1 VQHHD
6 PLTAPLDEVVAAAG
20 AGSFDSRDR
29 LLGGLATDEPSRSL
43 VDAIVDGQV
52 ETLAALSQAAAAV
65 RTGAARLTGATG
77 ELQRLVDEVPARV
90 AADVEPPARAAAEAA
105 ARTAV
110 AASSAGFPPPVFLVG
125 DTPPPTAVAAVV
137 EALQEREALLVR
149 AVEAAMVGLRD
160 QVTAGTQA
168 VVTHLR
174 HAEAALAV
182 AAEDS
187 AARTAATA
195 EQLAAATADVERAAE
210 EGAERLRAARADL
223 EAAVE
228 ARALGLTAAAE
239 SAAERLDAVLRAA
252 DKRES
257 AASTRWATRVE
268 ALVARTDERVS
279 AVLDALAAEV
289 ERLVA
294 RDAELEVRRAEE
306 FVRVLADQARAP
318 LAGRRLRRS
327 VAGAVGSRP
336 GAAADDRGS
345 EHDDDEEQR

>member
-105 ARTAV
+105 AR
-110 AASSAGFPPPVFLVG
+110 
-125 DTPPPTAVAAVV
+125 TAVAAVV